1 MMIASNNKMVDN
13 IEVKVLKV
21 EGVVNQLILD
31 DETIA
36 PIEVLI
42 EEEGTVEHMMMIVID
57 EVKSEVFQNDE
68 MQREIE
74 TV

>member
-1 MMIASNNKMVDN
+1 MVDN

-42 EEEGTVEHMMMIVID
+42 EEEGTVEHMMMIVIVID

>member
-1 MMIASNNKMVDN
+1 MVDN

-42 EEEGTVEHMMMIVID
+42 EEEGTVEHMMMIVIVID
-57 EVKSEVFQNDE
+57 EVKREVFQNDE